1 MTGLLQP
8 HHAGSYWQILG
19 ETDGACPQG
28 TPVQKGQRVRLWNP
42 STAKVRPR
50 PVPSQPSP
58 APRGPRIAPLWLT
71 PWPAGPRRPQWLHSH
86 RIPAPISSSMMEVSC
101 YGTRGASNAD
111 DVWIVEPE
119 TKELTQGR
127 YFRLKHASTGG
138 YLSLSP
144 KKFNRPIAGQH
155 EIYTSLRP
163 ETRSS
168 SWQMVEG
175 VRFPPREE
183 VQWT

>member
-1 MTGLLQP
+1 
-8 HHAGSYWQILG
+8 
-19 ETDGACPQG
+19 
-28 TPVQKGQRVRLWNP
+28 
-42 STAKVRPR
+42 
-50 PVPSQPSP
+50 
-58 APRGPRIAPLWLT
+58 
-71 PWPAGPRRPQWLHSH
+71 
-86 RIPAPISSSMMEVSC
+86 MMEVSG

-119 TKELTQGR
+119 TKELMQGR
-127 YFRLKHASTGG
+127 YFRLKHAATGGG

-144 KKFNRPIAGQH
+144 TRNSTARPIAGQH
-155 EIYTSLRP
+155 EIYTSIRP

-168 SWQMVEG
+168 SWQAVEG